1 MLQVATNR
9 VGAIRLFFG
18 IQLAIEIGGAGR
30 VQGTTLSITGWRKL
44 KRKSPLASD
53 RGWCGVAA
61 AFVLN
66 GMLFGTWASRVP
78 AFKEALALD
87 PALLGLLLLALAGG
101 AIVSFPFAGALSE
114 KLGAKRLT
122 ILCAAGHVPALIL
135 LPLAPS
141 PISLGLALL
150 IFGGFHG
157 AMDVAM
163 NGWGAQVESRLG
175 RSTMSIFHA
184 MFSLGA
190 GLGAASGFFA
200 ARLGFDPA
208 LQFTIMAIAGSLLA
222 FAIMLT
228 SPDEGQETGSAERG
242 QFFALPTGPLL
253 LVGLIAMSV
262 SMGEGA
268 MADWSAVFLV
278 TVVQANEANAALG
291 YAVFSAMMVATRLA
305 GGLVVEHFGAV
316 MVTRGSAAI
325 AFFGL
330 MLAIFGN
337 ALGLVLIGFAL
348 MGIGYAVV
356 MPLVF
361 SRAARDPQMAPGPAI
376 ASVAILGYGGML
388 LGPPVIGFVAQFSG
402 MRLSFL
408 VLAGLALLALFLA
421 PRLRPDHAAHRSA
434 NQSER

>member
-1 MLQVATNR
+1 MVEADMPDDGVELKLTHR
-9 VGAIRLFFG
+9 
-18 IQLAIEIGGAGR
+18 
-30 VQGTTLSITGWRKL
+30 TL
-44 KRKSPLASD
+44 LASD
-53 RGWCGVAA
+53 QGWRGVTA

-78 AFKEALALD
+78 AFKQSLDLD

-122 ILCAAGHVPALIL
+122 ILCAAGHVPALVL
-135 LPLAPS
+135 LALAPS
-141 PISLGLALL
+141 PLWLGLFLFV
-150 IFGGFHG
+150 FGAFHG

-163 NGWGAQVESRLG
+163 NGWGAQVEKRLG

-200 ARLGFDPA
+200 ARFGFDPG
-208 LQFTIMAIAGSLLA
+208 LQFTVMAIAGAVIA
-222 FAIMLT
+222 FAIMLA
-228 SPDEGQETGSAERG
+228 SPNENTATQQAEKS

-253 LVGLIAMSV
+253 LVGLIALSV

-278 TVVQANEANAALG
+278 TVVQASESTAALG

-305 GGLVVEHFGAV
+305 GGVAVEQFGPV
-316 MVTRGSAAI
+316 SVTRSSATT
-325 AFFGL
+325 AFIGL

-337 ALGLVLIGFAL
+337 ATGLVLVGFAL

-388 LGPPVIGFVAQFSG
+388 LGPPIIGFVAQFSG

-408 VLAGLALLALFLA
+408 VLAGLALLALILA
-421 PRLRPDHAAHRSA
+421 PRLRSDS
-434 NQSER
+434 

>member
-1 MLQVATNR
+1 
-9 VGAIRLFFG
+9 
-18 IQLAIEIGGAGR
+18 
-30 VQGTTLSITGWRKL
+30 
-44 KRKSPLASD
+44 
-53 RGWCGVAA
+53 
-61 AFVLN
+61 
-66 GMLFGTWASRVP
+66 MLFGTWASRVP
-78 AFKEALALD
+78 AFKETLNLD

-122 ILCAAGHVPALIL
+122 ILCAAGHAPALVL
-135 LPLAPS
+135 LALAPT
-141 PISLGLALL
+141 PVWLGLVLF
-150 IFGGFHG
+150 IFGAFHG

-163 NGWGAQVESRLG
+163 NGWGAQVETRLK

-200 ARLGFDPA
+200 ARIGFDPTT
-208 LQFTIMAIAGSLLA
+208 QFTIVAVAGSLVA
-222 FAIMLT
+222 FAVMLA
-228 SPDEGQETGSAERG
+228 SPEEKPSNQSGQES

-253 LVGLIAMSV
+253 LVGLIAFSI

-305 GGLVVEHFGAV
+305 GGLIVERFGPV
-316 MVTRGSAAI
+316 SVTRGSAAT
-325 AFFGL
+325 AFVGL
-330 MLAIFGN
+330 MLAVFGN
-337 ALGLVLIGFAL
+337 ATGLVLIGFAL

-361 SRAARDPQMAPGPAI
+361 SRAASDPQMAPGPAI

-388 LGPPVIGFVAQFSG
+388 LGPPIIGFVAQFSG

-408 VLAGLALLALFLA
+408 VLAGLALLAVVLA
-421 PRLRPDHAAHRSA
+421 PRLRPTS
-434 NQSER
+434 